1 MNFNNINGVWPKIKD
16 YIDSKLGGGTSKYK
30 HMIYA
35 QYKIVPFTYDGS
47 LCISSKNGGATV
59 ATQCDDIAF
68 CIYKNRVVFGGCD
81 KLHMCPYEYTQDCD
95 DTFDFVS
102 YYYKSYTEN
111 EIIALSDIE
120 TKVGQAY
127 FRVLKEG
134 WYINYMG
141 QIYDWKGNIVE

>member
-1 MNFNNINGVWPKIKD
+1 MNFNNINGVWPQIKD

-47 LCISSKNGGATV
+47 LCISAKNGGAEV
-59 ATQCDDIAF
+59 GTQYDDIAF
-68 CIYKNRVVFGGCD
+68 CIYKNRVVFGGSD
-81 KLHMCPYEYTQDCD
+81 RLHMCPYAYTQDCD
-95 DTFDFVS
+95 DTFDFVA

-111 EIIALSDIE
+111 KIMALSDIS
-120 TKVGQAY
+120 TTVGQAY
-127 FRVLKEG
+127 FRVLKKG